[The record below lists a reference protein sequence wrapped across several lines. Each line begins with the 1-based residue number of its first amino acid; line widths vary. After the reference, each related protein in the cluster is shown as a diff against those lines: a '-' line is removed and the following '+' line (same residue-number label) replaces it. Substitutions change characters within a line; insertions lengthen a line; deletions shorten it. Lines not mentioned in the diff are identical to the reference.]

1 MEHPWLIKN
10 TVAQKGRYISITPDN
25 TELEFL
31 SVGRILLEKGM
42 EPVVVDTGETEIAL
56 ICLHGNGQVIVE
68 DQIYNVSPCDGV
80 YIPRGC
86 QFSVQTEGDID
97 LVECIAPV
105 TKKYDPAYVSFA
117 KVKEDPDLHQTLG
130 EETFIRELYTIIGT
144 NVEASR
150 LLIGVTF
157 GKDGNWTSWPPHEH
171 AASKEEVYLYF
182 DMPRPNF
189 GIQCVYTDG
198 DNPEAMLPVFEDDAV
213 IIKKGYHQNVGVPS
227 CGINFVWILCGLRE
241 GERDWSEVN
250 FQPGFK

>member
-10 TVAQKGRYISITPDN
+10 TAAQKGRSVSITPDN
-25 TELEFL
+25 TDLEFL
-31 SVGRILLEKGM
+31 SVGRILLESGM
-42 EPVVVDTGETEIAL
+42 EPIAVETDENEISL
-56 ICLHGNGQVIVE
+56 ICLHGNGRIEVDGQTF
-68 DQIYNVSPCDGV
+68 DVSPFDGV
-80 YIPRGC
+80 YTPQKC
-86 QFSVQTEGDID
+86 QFKVRTDEKLD

-105 TKKYDPAYVSFA
+105 TKKYDPAYVPFS
-117 KVKEDPDLHQTLG
+117 KVKNDPELHQTLG
-130 EETFIRELYTIIGT
+130 EETFMRELYTIIGT

-157 GKDGNWTSWPPHEH
+157 GKEGNWTSWPPHEH

-198 DNPEAMLPVFEDDAV
+198 GDPEAMLPVFEDDAV
-213 IIKKGYHQNVGVPS
+213 IIKEGYHQNVGVPS

-250 FQPGFK
+250 FQPGF